1 MELLYPQHT
10 YTKLLLLNG
19 KFQHHADF
27 RKLSHRAAQRQ
38 STFALT
44 PSVATTLTVCAARE
58 PKRAEYWVAEE
69 TFLSFFQ
76 ADNAGSALSSSCEPR
91 ARARR
96 RALTEQQPLPAL
108 RHAAASSTRTF
119 DQDWELFQNKSQL
132 LCALYSGI
140 IIPCK
145 FRQVKCQNWHPLD
158 TRPNFDGF
166 WPLASGQQVHSCS
179 GLVQTWTQQKSVC
192 RENFNSSKKIR
203 QMAESR
209 TTLWNLTR
217 KIAPEVDLQGNPFTS
232 RKWIFFWFWNR
243 MQNKSSVSECNLL
256 VIVQKLCICLFV
268 CLFVCFV
275 YIFLH
280 YLNLRCSAE
289 I

>member
-1 MELLYPQHT
+1 MQ
-10 YTKLLLLNG
+10 
-19 KFQHHADF
+19 
-27 RKLSHRAAQRQ
+27 RKGQ

-44 PSVATTLTVCAARE
+44 PSVATTSTVCARE

-96 RALTEQQPLPAL
+96 RRALTEQRPLPAL

-158 TRPNFDGF
+158 TLILTVFDL
-166 WPLASGQQVHSCS
+166 WLPVKQVHSCS
-179 GLVQTWTQQKSVC
+179 GLVQIWIQQKSAC
-192 RENFNSSKKIR
+192 RENFNSSEKIR

-217 KIAPEVDLQGNPFTS
+217 KIAPEVDLQAGS
-232 RKWIFFWFWNR
+232 GIFWFWNR
-243 MQNKSSVSECNLL
+243 MQNKSSVSECNWL

-268 CLFVCFV
+268 CLFVSFV

-280 YLNLRCSAE
+280 YLNLRCSVE

>member
-1 MELLYPQHT
+1 MYLEFQEVPEVWKVKKIHNVWVLKFVTSGSTT
-10 YTKLLLLNG
+10 YTKLLLNG
-19 KFQHHADF
+19 KYQHHADF
-27 RKLSHRAAQRQ
+27 QKLSHRAAQRQ

-44 PSVATTLTVCAARE
+44 PSVATTSTVCARE

-166 WPLASGQQVHSCS
+166 WPLASGQTSSFLFRSCS
-179 GLVQTWTQQKSVC
+179 NLNPAEVSVQGKFQFK
-192 RENFNSSKKIR
+192 RENSSNGRI
-203 QMAESR
+203 
-209 TTLWNLTR
+209 
-217 KIAPEVDLQGNPFTS
+217 
-232 RKWIFFWFWNR
+232 
-243 MQNKSSVSECNLL
+243 
-256 VIVQKLCICLFV
+256 
-268 CLFVCFV
+268 
-275 YIFLH
+275 
-280 YLNLRCSAE
+280 
-289 I
+289 

>member
-1 MELLYPQHT
+1 MRALT
-10 YTKLLLLNG
+10 ANIST
-19 KFQHHADF
+19 DF
-27 RKLSHRAAQRQ
+27 RNLGHRAAQRQ

-44 PSVATTLTVCAARE
+44 PSVATTSTVCARE

-76 ADNAGSALSSSCEPR
+76 ADNAGSALSSSLEPQ

-96 RALTEQQPLPAL
+96 RALTEQRPLPAL

-166 WPLASGQQVHSCS
+166 WPLASGQTSSFLFWSCS
-179 GLVQTWTQQKSVC
+179 NLNPAEVSVQGKFQFK
-192 RENFNSSKKIR
+192 RENSSNGRI
-203 QMAESR
+203 
-209 TTLWNLTR
+209 
-217 KIAPEVDLQGNPFTS
+217 
-232 RKWIFFWFWNR
+232 
-243 MQNKSSVSECNLL
+243 
-256 VIVQKLCICLFV
+256 
-268 CLFVCFV
+268 
-275 YIFLH
+275 
-280 YLNLRCSAE
+280 
-289 I
+289 